1 MPFNDMGAGILRV
14 YQNGIAKKRH
24 NSTMEPITLPLT
36 IHNEERREWLRID
49 DRLLFEYRLA
59 DEPAGSFSPE
69 MPPVTED
76 MIAMMVSKPTL
87 DLLARG
93 GESIEASPLLPW
105 INKIDWLLET
115 ILTSLAKMH
124 PGSVSVPRLC
134 EVNISAGGVG
144 FSTSRQ
150 FEPGTMLAMKLIL
163 PPFIQIQTDARV
175 IRVVPLTSAMRGFRV
190 ATQFTSLN
198 PDDQERLIRHI
209 IQTQAERLRAR
220 KDTTLVM

>member
-1 MPFNDMGAGILRV
+1 MRPMNQATAI
-14 YQNGIAKKRH
+14 QNA
-24 NSTMEPITLPLT
+24 
-36 IHNEERREWLRID
+36 ERREWLRID

-59 DEPAGSFSPE
+59 DEPAGSLPPE

-76 MIAMMVSKPTL
+76 IIAMMVSKPTL
-87 DLLARG
+87 DLLARA
-93 GESIEASPLLPW
+93 GESIEGSPLLPW

-115 ILTSLAKMH
+115 ILTSLAKIH

-144 FSTSRQ
+144 FSTLRE

-163 PPFIQIQTDARV
+163 PPFIQVQTAARV
-175 IRVVPLTSAMRGFRV
+175 IRSVPLIPAMRGFRV
-190 ATQFTSLN
+190 ATQFISLK
-198 PDDQERLIRHI
+198 PDDQEHLIRHI

-220 KDTTLVM
+220 KDTTLVL